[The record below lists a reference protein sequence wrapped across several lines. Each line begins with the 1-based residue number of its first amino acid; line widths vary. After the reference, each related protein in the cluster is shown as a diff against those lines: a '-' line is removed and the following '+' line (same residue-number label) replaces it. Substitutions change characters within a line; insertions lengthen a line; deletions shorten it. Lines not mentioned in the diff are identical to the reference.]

1 MRMINRKSA
10 VERATTLVRTSSLN
24 AATIAVGEQLA
35 GAAQLSIDMA
45 IAVLGNNQIAE
56 MAGFLNDSKTCKELD
71 VPCDD
76 VGLDLDELREWG
88 LTRKQYCV
96 AHEIALIARMVDRAR
111 TRNKTPMNTPMILS
125 DYFY

>member
-1 MRMINRKSA
+1 MIMINRKNA
-10 VERATTLVRTSSLN
+10 IERATFLTQTSSLN

-35 GAAQLSIDMA
+35 GAAELSMDMA

-71 VPCDD
+71 VPCDG

-88 LTRKQYCV
+88 LTRKQYCI
-96 AHEIALIARMVDRAR
+96 AHEIALIAHMVDRVRRHRNESTDTPR
-111 TRNKTPMNTPMILS
+111 TLRAYS
-125 DYFY
+125 S

>member
-88 LTRKQYCV
+88 LTRKQYCI
-96 AHEIALIARMVDRAR
+96 AHEIALIAHMVDRVR
-111 TRNKTPMNTPMILS
+111 THRNESTDTPRTLRAYS
-125 DYFY
+125 S